1 MYCLRCGRQI
11 PEGMS
16 FCDAC
21 KETVSQPL
29 EESPF
34 LSTRIVL
41 PARVAAKSPVK
52 PMPEIKKK
60 KEQERVKSKRLIT
73 AVVLL
78 SLLCALL
85 TAACGYGVKLW
96 LDGRREH
103 RLLLTAQEENGRLTA
118 QISAKDDEID
128 VQKDKVSQLSAQLDE
143 LASEITHLEQQ
154 INAYKMQGSEVD
166 QSLREMQDY
175 NLRLTEE
182 KEALDAQ
189 VKSLEQQL
197 STLKSKV
204 SELESKNDAL
214 ETKSDFV
221 DRHVVFIENDGTG
234 YYHSYSCSR
243 FKKQSYWAYSTNLAI
258 SQGYKPCPDC
268 Q

>member
-11 PEGMS
+11 PEGTS

-29 EESPF
+29 GESPF

-166 QSLREMQDY
+166 QSLRRCSTR
-175 NLRLTEE
+175 LRICLFLT
-182 KEALDAQ
+182 ALP
-189 VKSLEQQL
+189 V
-197 STLKSKV
+197 T
-204 SELESKNDAL
+204 
-214 ETKSDFV
+214 
-221 DRHVVFIENDGTG
+221 
-234 YYHSYSCSR
+234 SR
-243 FKKQSYWAYSTNLAI
+243 FWSSTARVIKKCSCFAERSSGFLWTRVRSSAAWRA
-258 SQGYKPCPDC
+258 
-268 Q
+268 